1 MKLFT
6 EYNGEIFEI
15 DTQNGTDLSLPIEN
29 NTPVN
34 AYYLGNPVIQPF
46 RSGDFVGSVQQG
58 GSVNCFD
65 VSFNPH
71 GNGTHTECVG
81 HIHPEH
87 ESVNKLIRSYFLFAR
102 VVSMSPEKRE
112 DDEVISADQLSKHD
126 LKDVQALVIRTLP
139 NSKDAKARN
148 YSGTNPVYLLP
159 EAARYIREQ
168 DIEHLL
174 VDFPSVDREED
185 EGKLLSHREFWNVSA
200 DSRLHASITEL
211 IYVPDTVQDGLYW
224 LNLQIAPFE
233 SDASPSRP
241 ILYPIKPRS

>member
-6 EYNGEIFEI
+6 EYNGEIYEI
-15 DTQNGTDLSLPIEN
+15 DTQKGTDLSLAIGN
-29 NTPVN
+29 NTLVN
-34 AYYLGNPVIQPF
+34 AYYLGDPVIQPF
-46 RSGDFVGSVQQG
+46 RAGDFVGSVEQG
-58 GSVNCFD
+58 GSVNCYD

-102 VVSMSPEKRE
+102 VISLTPENRNG
-112 DDEVISADQLSKHD
+112 DRVISADQLRAFD
-126 LKDVQALVIRTLP
+126 LSNAPALIIRTLP
-139 NSKDAKARN
+139 NSRESKARN
-148 YSGTNPVYLLP
+148 YSGTNPVYIMP
-159 EAARYIREQ
+159 DAAQHIREQ
-168 DIEHLL
+168 NIEHVL

-185 EGKLLSHREFWNVSA
+185 EGKLLSHREFWNVSGET
-200 DSRLHASITEL
+200 RLHASITEL
-211 IYVPDTVQDGLYW
+211 IYVPDSVADGIYW

-241 ILYPIKPRS
+241 MLYPIKPRS